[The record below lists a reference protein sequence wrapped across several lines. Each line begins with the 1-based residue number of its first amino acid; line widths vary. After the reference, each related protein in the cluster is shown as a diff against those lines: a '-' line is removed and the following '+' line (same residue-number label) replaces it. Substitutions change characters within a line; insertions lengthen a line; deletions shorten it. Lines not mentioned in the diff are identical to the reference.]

1 MKSANPSIKHHY
13 IPAFYL
19 KRWAV
24 DGNVIQF
31 SKVHKGKITVLA
43 RAPEATGFENRLYEM
58 KGHDP
63 AVAQQFEELY
73 FKPLDTKAAECIE
86 MLHRQGHVAPWT
98 SETRSDWTRFMLS
111 LLLRCPEDIKIFR
124 DWWTVDFDRTNAEA
138 EDRYLKSR
146 KPDDPKSFSD
156 YLATQ
161 PLWVKERAMFATLNT
176 LLEGEDIGKHINTM
190 HWRVLQTPASAPL
203 LLTSDRPVLRTN
215 SLYRDG
221 DHIALPIG
229 PRFLFIASH
238 DEEYLRD
245 LLRFDQTVLV
255 KECNRQIVE
264 GAVRFVFASDERQK
278 RFVENRFGRQPQPRP
293 MESIV
298 GSLAASDG
306 TIF

>member
-1 MKSANPSIKHHY
+1 MKSSNPPIKHHY

-24 DGNVIQF
+24 DKKVVQF
-31 SKVHKGKITVLA
+31 SRVYNGEIKPVAK
-43 RAPEATGFENRLYEM
+43 APEATGFENRLYEM

-63 AVAQQFEELY
+63 EVAQQFEELY
-73 FKPLDTKAAECIE
+73 FKPLDTKAAESLE
-86 MLHRQGHVAPWT
+86 MLHQQGHAAPWT
-98 SETRSDWTRFMLS
+98 SETRTDWTRFMLS

-146 KPDDPKSFSD
+146 KADEPEKFSE
-156 YLATQ
+156 YLAAQ

-176 LLEGEDIGKHINTM
+176 LLEGESVGTHINTM
-190 HWRVLQTPASAPL
+190 HWRVLRTPASAPL
-203 LLTSDRPVLRTN
+203 LLTSDRPVIRTHTLR
-215 SLYRDG
+215 RAG

-238 DEEYLRD
+238 DEQYLKN
-245 LLRFDQTVLV
+245 LLRHDQTMLV
-255 KECNRQIVE
+255 KACNEQIVE

-278 RFVENRFGRQPQPRP
+278 RFVINRFGKSPQPRL

-298 GSLAASDG
+298 GKLGAAEG